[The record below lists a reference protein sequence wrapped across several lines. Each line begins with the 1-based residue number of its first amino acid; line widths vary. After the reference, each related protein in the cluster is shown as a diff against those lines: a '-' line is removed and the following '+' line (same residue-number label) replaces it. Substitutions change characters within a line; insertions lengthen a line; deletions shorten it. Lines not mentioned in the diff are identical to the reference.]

1 LTMNLDK
8 RLSTY
13 SSVSTGLSLLSNLQL
28 MDLLDK
34 ARPLGASIGGI
45 TSLLEINDTLVFVK
59 RIPLT
64 NIEREPQNILSTANV
79 FNLPIYSQYGI
90 GSPGFGVWREIAAH
104 TMSTNWVIAGEC
116 PNFPL
121 MYHWRVLALP
131 ESGANEALERN
142 SGFLNEFAEVR
153 ARLDAMQGASSSIVI
168 FLEYFPQNV
177 HQWLSQEVSAGH
189 QTAEAACFML
199 EENLKAI
206 TSFINSRGM
215 LHFDAHFWNIL
226 TDGEQLYFTD
236 FGLAISSGFAL
247 SKAER
252 DFFKQHH
259 RYDQC
264 YTITH
269 LVKWLLIELFGEEN
283 WWGILHEYASG
294 TVQEILPP
302 GISAI
307 IVRYAPICIVMTNF
321 FEQLKLAPASTPY
334 PVDELERLCEGIQ

>member
-1 LTMNLDK
+1 MNLEK

-13 SSVSTGLSLLSNLQL
+13 SSISTGLSLLSNMQL
-28 MDLLDK
+28 MERLEK

-45 TSLLEINDTLVFVK
+45 TSLLEMNDTLVFVK

-64 NIEREPQNILSTANV
+64 DIEHEPQNILSTANV
-79 FNLPIYSQYGI
+79 FNLPTYCQYGI

-121 MYHWRVLALP
+121 MYHWRVLASP
-131 ESGANEALERN
+131 ELAPNETLERDSAYLN
-142 SGFLNEFAEVR
+142 GFSEVR
-153 ARLDAMQGASSSIVI
+153 SRLQAMQSASSCIVI
-168 FLEYFPQNV
+168 FLEYFPHNV
-177 HQWLSQEVSAGH
+177 HQWFAQEISKGN
-189 QTAEAACFML
+189 QTAEAACIMV
-199 EENLKAI
+199 EENLKTI
-206 TSFINSRGM
+206 TSFVNSRDM

-226 TDGEQLYFTD
+226 TDGEQLYFSD
-236 FGLAISSGFAL
+236 FGLAISSRFAL
-247 SKAER
+247 SKAEVA
-252 DFFKQHH
+252 FFKQHH

-269 LVKWLLIELFGEEN
+269 LVKWLLIELFSEEN
-283 WWGILHEYASG
+283 WWAMLHEYAKG
-294 TVQEILPP
+294 NVQKTLPP
-302 GISAI
+302 AISEV

-334 PVDELERLCEGIQ
+334 PVDALERLCDGIK